1 MNFAILWDLWW
12 SLLHIV
18 QQKQEQAFMLLLPP
32 LVFFVV
38 FACSNIRLLITCN
51 AKKVFPLLFLLNKSI
66 SIRLKNPHHPGAK
79 KRFLKLL
86 CFKFFFVISIC
97 LLWRL
102 MELLLLRCYFYTKS
116 SFQRWTSSTFHEDH
130 MECMRNSHKSLRSRD
145 LGKELSLVVK
155 RWTRGVTAKSEAFL
169 LLKKKKAE
177 AATGILSKRGVLVPE
192 TALSRRW
199 TIRTMTAQDEPNH
212 PRRGGSSVTSEMT
225 PELLHASLKAC
236 NAVL

>member
-1 MNFAILWDLWW
+1 M
-12 SLLHIV
+12 
-18 QQKQEQAFMLLLPP
+18 Q
-32 LVFFVV
+32 
-38 FACSNIRLLITCN
+38 
-51 AKKVFPLLFLLNKSI
+51 
-66 SIRLKNPHHPGAK
+66 K

-116 SFQRWTSSTFHEDH
+116 SFQRWISSTFHEDH

-169 LLKKKKAE
+169 LLKKKKSRSSNWDSVQAGSFSAWDGFKQTMNDQNHDGPGWTKPPE
-177 AATGILSKRGVLVPE
+177 KGRELCDIWDDTRAPACVP
-192 TALSRRW
+192 
-199 TIRTMTAQDEPNH
+199 Q
-212 PRRGGSSVTSEMT
+212 
-225 PELLHASLKAC
+225 SL
-236 NAVL
+236 